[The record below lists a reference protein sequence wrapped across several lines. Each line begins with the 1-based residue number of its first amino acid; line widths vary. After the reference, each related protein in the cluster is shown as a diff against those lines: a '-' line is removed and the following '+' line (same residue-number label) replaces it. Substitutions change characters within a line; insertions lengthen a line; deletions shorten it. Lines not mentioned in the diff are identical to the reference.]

1 MIIVLQ
7 RNALPTELR
16 GDGELPRGFEPR
28 AVDSKSTVLTNYT
41 IGATLSIFG
50 IFSLSSFMYFILM
63 SETENKLAEVLAT
76 IIGTT
81 VKYMEYT
88 RPKALANMLRFKKE

>member
-1 MIIVLQ
+1 
-7 RNALPTELR
+7 
-16 GDGELPRGFEPR
+16 
-28 AVDSKSTVLTNYT
+28 
-41 IGATLSIFG
+41 
-50 IFSLSSFMYFILM
+50 MYFILM

-88 RPKALANMLRFKKE
+88 RPRELANMFRFKKE

>member
-1 MIIVLQ
+1 MLIVLQ

-16 GDGELPRGFEPR
+16 EDGELPRGFEPR

-50 IFSLSSFMYFILM
+50 IFSLSSFTYFILM

-81 VKYMEYT
+81 VKYTEYT
-88 RPKALANMLRFKKE
+88 RPRELANMLRFKKE

>member
-1 MIIVLQ
+1 MVGYTSSRLNSNQGYWMTFLTI
-7 RNALPTELR
+7 
-16 GDGELPRGFEPR
+16 
-28 AVDSKSTVLTNYT
+28 SKSNVITNYT
-41 IGATLSIFG
+41 TGADILIVVV
-50 IFSLSSFMYFILM
+50 FSLSSFMYFIPM
-63 SETENKLAEVLAT
+63 REIENKLAEVLAT